1 MNLNYISIGL
11 DYYLY
16 IENQNEIRYE
26 FQKKTNFINDYL
38 SKEVRKLKFKTDG
51 TFNMI
56 SIELSESTLKP
67 CSIVPNNTLKVEL
80 PFDRSGYEKNK
91 STGDCR
97 YYLEILEKGLIKAS
111 KSKRIPLEALLS
123 IIKEFEK
130 RGCKNEW
137 LHKKKRFRQYDL
149 EIILMCQF
157 TTDFFELVVM
167 INQISL
173 KKELI
178 NEVLIRV
185 DPGVSIHEGMYK
197 DMVVKDDIIITDKSD
212 SPRIVINKND
222 VYKGVLNYSMIG
234 DDKVKEMLTYK
245 L

>member
-11 DYYLY
+11 DYYFY

-26 FQKKTNFINDYL
+26 FQKRANFINDYF
-38 SKEVRKLKFKTDG
+38 SKEVRRLKFKTDG

-80 PFDRSGYEKNK
+80 FFDRSRYEKIK
-91 STGDCR
+91 DTGDCR
-97 YYLEILEKGLIKAS
+97 YYLEVLEQGLMKAS
-111 KSKRIPLEALLS
+111 KSKSIPFEALLS
-123 IIKEFEK
+123 IIKKFE
-130 RGCKNEW
+130 RGGCKNEW
-137 LHKKKRFRQYDL
+137 LHKEKRFRENDL

-157 TTDFFELVVM
+157 TTDYFQLVIL

-178 NEVLIRV
+178 NAVLLRV
-185 DPGVSIHEGMYK
+185 EPGVSIHEGMYK
-197 DMVVKDDIIITDKSD
+197 DIIIKKDIVITDKSD

-222 VYKGVLNYSMIG
+222 VYKGVLNYEIIG
-234 DDKVKEMLTYK
+234 DDKVKEILSYK